1 MTSIRKGISGVSAA
15 LDRLCLSGSVAFFV
29 LMLAL
34 VAFQVAGRYLFR
46 IAPVWTE
53 EAARY
58 CMVWGGLLGAT
69 VAYKRLR
76 DPRLKAPPREG
87 SSPWAMAAKLLR
99 SAGVVVFLGPVLIY
113 SHRFLLR
120 SWDRTAEAMDIS
132 TFWVAVAVPIAVA
145 VIFIH
150 LLAELAGK
158 KQGVLHQGNPK
169 GNAGSN

>member
-1 MTSIRKGISGVSAA
+1 MTPVRNAISSVSAA

-69 VAYKRLR
+69 VAYKRQR
-76 DPRLKAPPREG
+76 DPRLKPPPREG
-87 SSPWAMAAKLLR
+87 SSPWALPAKLLR

-113 SHRFLLR
+113 SHRFLIR

-150 LLAELAGK
+150 LLAELVGRR
-158 KQGVLHQGNPK
+158 QEPFH
-169 GNAGSN
+169 

>member
-1 MTSIRKGISGVSAA
+1 MTSIRNALSGVSAA

-69 VAYKRLR
+69 VAFKRQR
-76 DPRLKAPPREG
+76 DPRLKAPPKEG
-87 SSPWAMAAKLLR
+87 ASPWALAAKLLR
-99 SAGVVVFLGPVLIY
+99 AAGVAVFLGPVLLY

-120 SWDRTAEAMDIS
+120 HLDRTAEALEIS
-132 TFWVAVAVPIAVA
+132 TFWVAIAVPIAVA

-150 LLAELAGK
+150 LIDELAGK
-158 KQGVLHQGNPK
+158 KRQ
-169 GNAGSN
+169 

>member
-1 MTSIRKGISGVSAA
+1 MTPVRNGISSLSAA
-15 LDRLCLSGSVAFFV
+15 LDRLCLSGAVAFFV
-29 LMLAL
+29 LMIAL

-69 VAYKRLR
+69 VAYKRQR
-76 DPRLKAPPREG
+76 DPRLKPPPREG
-87 SSPWAMAAKLLR
+87 SWAVGAKLLR

-113 SHRFLLR
+113 SHRFLIR
-120 SWDRTAEAMDIS
+120 SGDRTAEALEIS

-150 LLAELAGK
+150 LLAELSVK
-158 KQGVLHQGNPK
+158 K
-169 GNAGSN
+169 

>member
-1 MTSIRKGISGVSAA
+1 MMGLRNGIARLSNT
-15 LDRLCLSGSVAFFV
+15 LDRLCLSGAVAFFV

-34 VAFQVAGRYLFR
+34 VALQVLGRYILR

-69 VAYKRLR
+69 VAYKRQR
-76 DPRLKAPPREG
+76 DPRLKAPPKEG
-87 SSPWAMAAKLLR
+87 SLWALNAKLLR
-99 SAGVVVFLGPVLIY
+99 ATGVVIFLGPVLFY
-113 SHRFLLR
+113 SHRFLIR
-120 SWDRTAEAMDIS
+120 HWDRTAEAMSIS
-132 TFWVAVAVPIAVA
+132 TFWVAIAVPIAIG

-158 KQGVLHQGNPK
+158 K
-169 GNAGSN
+169 